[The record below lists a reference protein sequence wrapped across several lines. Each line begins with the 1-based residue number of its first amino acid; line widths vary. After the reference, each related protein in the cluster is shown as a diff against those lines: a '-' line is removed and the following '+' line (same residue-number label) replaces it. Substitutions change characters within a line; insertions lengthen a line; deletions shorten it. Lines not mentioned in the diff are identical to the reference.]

1 MTPHLDTV
9 LSNYDARRI
18 VVGHTVTGGAVLFRF
33 GGRAILID
41 VGLSA
46 FYGGRLACLIIEK
59 DRTYALHR
67 GRKLELPSD
76 SGSGL
81 LDYLKKAAALDPPPS
96 PLESSIRQIEEE
108 LAVPANR

>member
-1 MTPHLDTV
+1 M
-9 LSNYDARRI
+9 
-18 VVGHTVTGGAVLFRF
+18 
-33 GGRAILID
+33 
-41 VGLSA
+41 
-46 FYGGRLACLIIEK
+46 
-59 DRTYALHR
+59 
-67 GRKLELPSD
+67 ELPSA